1 MSSSPEKALPRV
13 DASEPRQPPER
24 FPHGLRQTW
33 EIELLISGAVVFA
46 LLQLPSVLD
55 RTFDR
60 LDPHLEGT
68 LETGLLIV
76 YCYLALAL
84 YTLIGSFILH
94 LAARGYWVGL
104 IGLEAVF
111 PQGVQWE
118 RSQYGPIGRRF
129 YEERAP
135 SLPTLIARVDDFC
148 STIFSFAFMLVFG
161 FIAST
166 FWAGLLGLAAFSISR
181 LLFGG
186 ERLGD
191 IFQALIFLLFV
202 PLLLTPVLDKAIGKK
217 LDPAGRPA
225 RLLLGVTGFY
235 HRAFLMDL
243 YSPISNVLF
252 TNVRKQVMYPVF
264 IASFL
269 VLMMAFVGA
278 ALIRN
283 DRISLDSEIY
293 RPEEPGE
300 HEVGFRYY
308 ESLRPAGEVFRNV
321 PSIQADVIRDPYVKL
336 FIPYYPRRHNPFI
349 EKRCPGVR
357 PLREGGFR
365 LESRSGN
372 DKGQGSPEAVL
383 RCFAGIHRV
392 ALDGKPIASPSF
404 HFYTHPKTGLRGI
417 VTYIPTAGLSRGS
430 HLLRVEAVPRPE
442 PKKGEKPPQPD
453 LIRFW
458 R

>member
-1 MSSSPEKALPRV
+1 M
-13 DASEPRQPPER
+13 
-24 FPHGLRQTW
+24 
-33 EIELLISGAVVFA
+33 
-46 LLQLPSVLD
+46 
-55 RTFDR
+55 
-60 LDPHLEGT
+60 
-68 LETGLLIV
+68 
-76 YCYLALAL
+76 
-84 YTLIGSFILH
+84 GS
-94 LAARGYWVGL
+94 L

-118 RSQYGPIGRRF
+118 RAQYGPIGRRF

-161 FIAST
+161 FIASI

-191 IFQALIFLLFV
+191 IFQVLVFLLFI
-202 PLLLTPVLDKAIGKK
+202 PLLLTPVLDRAIGKR

-235 HRAFLMDL
+235 HRALLMNL

-278 ALIRN
+278 ALIGN

-300 HEVGFRYY
+300 HEVDFRYY
-308 ESLRPAGEVFRNV
+308 ESLRPPGEVFRNV

-357 PLREGGFR
+357 PLREAGFR
-365 LESRSGN
+365 LESRSRD
-372 DKGQGSPEAVL
+372 DKPQGSPEAVL
-383 RCFAGIHRV
+383 RCLAGIHRV
-392 ALDGKPIASPSF
+392 ALDGKPIPSPSF

-417 VTYIPTAGLSRGS
+417 VTYLSTAGLSRGS
-430 HLLRVEAVPRPE
+430 HLLRVEAVPRAEPE
-442 PKKGEKPPQPD
+442 KGEPPPD
-453 LIRFW
+453 PYLIRFW
-458 R
+458 L